1 MLGLSEVSGS
11 FIPNSHDSKS
21 TCNIKRKLSIFNI
34 YILWNIYILIPL
46 LILTLR
52 CGYMLKKK
60 KKIWPLSSLPPSPT
74 IFHLTVQFYKDRNI
88 PSTCQVCLASVLFLF
103 SLCCCPP
110 GKLFILEIQVSF
122 VNNQGCTYLRYLKYL
137 TTCLKF

>member
-1 MLGLSEVSGS
+1 MQHKTKTKYIQHLHLMEHL
-11 FIPNSHDSKS
+11 IMEHLHLN
-21 TCNIKRKLSIFNI
+21 TITNFNTEMWI
-34 YILWNIYILIPL
+34 YV
-46 LILTLR
+46 
-52 CGYMLKKK
+52 KKK

-74 IFHLTVQFYKDRNI
+74 IFHLTIQFYKDRNI

-122 VNNQGCTYLRYLKYL
+122 VNNQGCAYLRYLKYL
-137 TTCLKF
+137 TTSLKF

>member
-1 MLGLSEVSGS
+1 MQHKTKTKYIQHLHLMEHLHLNT
-11 FIPNSHDSKS
+11 ITN
-21 TCNIKRKLSIFNI
+21 FNTEMWI
-34 YILWNIYILIPL
+34 YV
-46 LILTLR
+46 
-52 CGYMLKKK
+52 KKK

-74 IFHLTVQFYKDRNI
+74 IFHSTIQFYKDRNI

-122 VNNQGCTYLRYLKYL
+122 VNNQGCAYLRYLKYL
-137 TTCLKF
+137 TTSLKF